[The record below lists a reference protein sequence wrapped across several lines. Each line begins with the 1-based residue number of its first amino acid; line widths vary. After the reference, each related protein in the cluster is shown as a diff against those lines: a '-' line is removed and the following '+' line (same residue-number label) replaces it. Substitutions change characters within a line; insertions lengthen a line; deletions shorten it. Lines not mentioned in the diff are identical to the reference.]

1 VADPAPL
8 LVVDAPS
15 MLFRAFYALPKT
27 ITGPD
32 DQPVNA
38 LLGTANLI
46 LREVEL
52 HRPRAIVLCFG
63 PDAAAY
69 RTELY
74 PAYHAE
80 RDEAMP
86 DELPHQFEAAVPFF
100 EAFGWTVATSADL
113 EADDLLGTLARREA
127 EAGGQALIMTGDRDM
142 YQCAAP
148 GVTVLYVRTGN
159 KGSEEVDPDGVR
171 ERYGIDPEQ
180 VPDFIALRGDPAD
193 GLPGAKGVGPKK
205 AAELLKEHGSLEAIL
220 DAAIR
225 ERRPA
230 LRAALLE
237 GRDDL
242 LAFKDIATLRDA
254 GVDPPPDQETDY
266 EGAAKAALELGMRKL
281 AERLIETGT
290 KA

>member
-1 VADPAPL
+1 VAGPL
-8 LVVDAPS
+8 LVVDTPS
-15 MLFRAFYALPKT
+15 MMFRAFYALPKT

-32 DQPVNA
+32 KQPVNA
-38 LLGTANLI
+38 LLGTANLV
-46 LREVEL
+46 LREVEI
-52 HRPRAIVLCFG
+52 HQPRAVVLCFG

-74 PAYHAE
+74 PAYHAD
-80 RDEAMP
+80 RDAAMP
-86 DELPHQFEAAVPFF
+86 DELPAQFEASGPFF
-100 EAFGWTVATSADL
+100 EAFGWTVATSGDL

-127 EAGGQALIMTGDRDM
+127 EAGGEALIMTGDRDM

-148 GVTVLYVRTGN
+148 GITVLYVRTGG
-159 KGSEEVDPDGVR
+159 KGAEEVDPDEVR
-171 ERYGIDPEQ
+171 ERYGVDPEQ

-220 DAAIR
+220 EAAVR

-230 LRAALLE
+230 LRAALIE
-237 GRDDL
+237 GREDL

-254 GVDPPPDQETDY
+254 GIDPPDDRETDF

-281 AERLIETGT
+281 AERLIESAAG
-290 KA
+290 

>member
-1 VADPAPL
+1 MPAPL

-38 LLGTANLI
+38 LLGTANLV
-46 LREVEL
+46 LREVEI
-52 HRPRAIVLCFG
+52 HKPRAVVLCFG

-74 PAYHAE
+74 PAYHADRE
-80 RDEAMP
+80 AAMP
-86 DELPHQFEAAVPFF
+86 DELPAQFEASGPFF
-100 EAFGWTVATSADL
+100 EAFGWTVETSGDL
-113 EADDLLGTLARREA
+113 EADDLLGTLAQREA
-127 EAGGQALIMTGDRDM
+127 EAGGRALIMTGDRDM

-148 GVTVLYVRTGN
+148 RVTVLYVRTGG
-159 KGSEEVDPDGVR
+159 KGAEEVDPDGVR
-171 ERYGIDPEQ
+171 ERYGVDPAQ

-220 DAAIR
+220 DAAVR

-230 LRAALLE
+230 LRAALIE
-237 GRDDL
+237 GREDL

-254 GVDPPPDQETDY
+254 GVEPPADRETDF
-266 EGAAKAALELGMRKL
+266 ESAAKAALELGMRKL
-281 AERLIETGT
+281 AERLIESATAG
-290 KA
+290 